1 MQYEVVKLDR
11 RYANY
16 GSFRYMLEFSK
27 STWQGTGVLDFDHA
41 RRWMNQTWGWTQ
53 DIETRQALIQ
63 RLADAGNHSV
73 KEEDI
78 NRHWAYSVEY
88 KQYRIYLKNDKEL
101 GWFLLAHAQSND

>member
-1 MQYEVVKLDR
+1 MDR

-27 STWQGTGVLDFDHA
+27 STWRGTGVLEFDRA

-53 DIETRQALIQ
+53 DVATRQALIQ
-63 RLADAGNHSV
+63 RLADPLNNSV
-73 KEEDI
+73 KEEDV

-88 KQYRIYLKNDKEL
+88 KEYRIYLLGDKEL
-101 GWFLLAHAQSND
+101 AFFQLVHVQDND

>member
-1 MQYEVVKLDR
+1 MDR

-27 STWQGTGVLDFDHA
+27 STWRGTGVLEFDRA

-53 DIETRQALIQ
+53 EVSTRQALIQ
-63 RLADAGNHSV
+63 RLADPLNNSV
-73 KEEDI
+73 KEEDV

-88 KQYRIYLKNDKEL
+88 KEYRIYLLGDKEL
-101 GWFLLAHAQSND
+101 AFFQLVHVQDND